1 MKRDV
6 THWYTKDQPIFEN
19 TDEMIDTRIDVT
31 RIPAGSGELIICEI
45 VPTR

>member
-19 TDEMIDTRIDVT
+19 TDEMADTRIDVT
-31 RIPAGSGELIICEI
+31 RIPAGSGKLKINL
-45 VPTR
+45 VFYYR